1 MQQYLLQRV
10 SELVEQRP
18 PDDQELVHFTESLAT
33 TVVEDLT
40 VPGQRVLDPF
50 AGYGTSLVVSRR
62 LGRPSVGVELM
73 PERVAQVRS
82 RLDALPDGPPAQVL
96 QGDARRLDL
105 LVEGPFDLCLTSPPY
120 MTANAHPENPLEAY
134 EVPDGDYPTYL
145 EQLGEVFGQVA
156 SLLRPGGHLAL
167 NVANTVQDG
176 VLTPLAFDVAAVVR
190 RHLTLV
196 QDVVV
201 CWDGTPWGV
210 GADFLLVF
218 RRDRPRG
225 CAPG

>member
-1 MQQYLLQRV
+1 VQQYLLQRV
-10 SELVEQRP
+10 SELVAQRP
-18 PDDQELVHFTESLAT
+18 PDDQGLVHFTESLAT
-33 TVVEDLT
+33 TVIEDLT
-40 VPGQRVLDPF
+40 APGDRVLDPF
-50 AGYGTSLVVSRR
+50 AGYGTALVVSRR
-62 LGRPSVGVELM
+62 LGRPAVGVELL
-73 PERVAQVRS
+73 PERVDQVRA
-82 RLDALPDGPPAQVL
+82 RLEAVGGGPAAEVV
-96 QGDARRLDL
+96 QGDARRLDA

-145 EQLGEVFGQVA
+145 DQLGEVFGQVA
-156 SLLRPGGHLAL
+156 ALLRPGGHLAL

-176 VLTPLAFDVAAVVR
+176 VLTPLAFDLAGVVR

-201 CWDGTPWGV
+201 CWDGTTWGV

-218 RRDRPRG
+218 RRD
-225 CAPG
+225 

>member
-18 PDDQELVHFTESLAT
+18 PDDQELVHFTESLAA
-33 TVVEDLT
+33 TVLEDLT
-40 VPGQRVLDPF
+40 GPGDRVLDPF

-62 LGRPSVGVELM
+62 LGRPSVGVELL
-73 PERVAQVRS
+73 PERVSQVRA
-82 RLDALPDGPPAQVL
+82 RLDALGEGPAAQVV
-96 QGDARRLDL
+96 QGDARRLAD

-120 MTANAHPENPLEAY
+120 MTANAHPENPLKAY

-156 SLLRPGGHLAL
+156 RLLRPGGHLAL

-176 VLTPLAFDVAAVVR
+176 VLTPLAFDLAGVVR

-201 CWDGTPWGV
+201 CWDGTTWGV

-218 RRDRPRG
+218 RRDTTRG
-225 CAPG
+225 

>member
-33 TVVEDLT
+33 TVIEDLT
-40 VPGQRVLDPF
+40 GPGDRVLDPF

-62 LGRPSVGVELM
+62 LGRAAVGVELL
-73 PERVAQVRS
+73 PERVAQVRD
-82 RLDALPDGPPAQVL
+82 RLDREPGPPAQVV
-96 QGDARRLDL
+96 QGDARHLDA
-105 LVEGPFDLCLTSPPY
+105 LVDGPFDLCLTSPPY
-120 MTANAHPENPLEAY
+120 MTANAHPENPLKAY

-145 EQLGEVFGQVA
+145 EQLGEVFGHVA
-156 SLLRPGGHLAL
+156 ALLRPGGHLAL

-176 VLTPLAFDVAAVVR
+176 VLTPLAFDLAGVVR

-201 CWDGTPWGV
+201 CWDGTTWGV

-218 RRDRPRG
+218 RRD
-225 CAPG
+225 

>member
-10 SELVEQRP
+10 SELVAQRP

-33 TVVEDLT
+33 TVLEDLT

-50 AGYGTSLVVSRR
+50 AGYGTSLVVARR
-62 LGRPSVGVELM
+62 LGRASVGVELL
-73 PERVAQVRS
+73 PERVTQVRS
-82 RLDALPDGPPAQVL
+82 RVAALPDGPAAEVVE
-96 QGDARRLDL
+96 GDARRLAE

-120 MTANAHPENPLEAY
+120 MTANAHPENPLKAY

-145 EQLGEVFGQVA
+145 EQLGEVFGQVT

-176 VLTPLAFDVAAVVR
+176 VLTPLAFDLAAVVR

-218 RRDRPRG
+218 RRDR
-225 CAPG
+225 

>member
-1 MQQYLLQRV
+1 VQQYLLQRV

-33 TVVEDLT
+33 TVIEDLT
-40 VPGQRVLDPF
+40 GPGDRVLDPF
-50 AGYGTSLVVSRR
+50 AGYGTTLVVSRR
-62 LGRPSVGVELM
+62 LGRPVVGVELL
-73 PERVAQVRS
+73 PERVAQVRG
-82 RLDALPDGPPAQVL
+82 RLDGEPGGTAAEVV
-96 QGDARRLDL
+96 QGDARRLAG

-120 MTANAHPENPLEAY
+120 MTENAHPENPLKAY
-134 EVPDGDYPTYL
+134 EVPDGDYATYL
-145 EQLGEVFGQVA
+145 DQLGEVFGQVA
-156 SLLRPGGHLAL
+156 GLLRPGGHLAL

-176 VLTPLAFDVAAVVR
+176 VLTPLAFDLAGVVR

-201 CWDGTPWGV
+201 CWDGTTWGV

-218 RRDRPRG
+218 RRD
-225 CAPG
+225 

>member
-10 SELVEQRP
+10 SELLAQRP
-18 PDDQELVHFTESLAT
+18 PYDQELVHFTESLAA
-33 TVVEDLT
+33 TVLDDLT
-40 VPGQRVLDPF
+40 SPGDRVLDPF
-50 AGYGTSLVVSRR
+50 AGYGTTLVVSQR
-62 LGRPSVGVELM
+62 LGRSSVGVELL
-73 PERVAQVRS
+73 PERVAQVRE
-82 RLDALPDGPPAQVL
+82 RLHHNGSSASAEVV
-96 QGDARRLDL
+96 QGDARCLTGV
-105 LVEGPFDLCLTSPPY
+105 VEGPFDLCLTSPPY
-120 MTANAHPENPLEAY
+120 MTRNDHPENPLEGY
-134 EVPDGDYPTYL
+134 EVPDGDYATYL

-176 VLTPLAFDVAAVVR
+176 VLTPLAFDLAAVVS

-210 GADFLLVF
+210 GADFLLVY
-218 RRDRPRG
+218 RRG
-225 CAPG
+225 

>member
-18 PDDQELVHFTESLAT
+18 PDDQELVHFTESLAA
-33 TVVEDLT
+33 TVLEDLT
-40 VPGQRVLDPF
+40 GPGDRVLDPF

-62 LGRPSVGVELM
+62 LGRPSVGVELL
-73 PERVAQVRS
+73 PERVSQVRA
-82 RLDALPDGPPAQVL
+82 RLDALGEGPAAQVV
-96 QGDARRLDL
+96 QGDARRLAD

-120 MTANAHPENPLEAY
+120 MTANAHPENPLKAY

-156 SLLRPGGHLAL
+156 GLLRPGGHLAL

-176 VLTPLAFDVAAVVR
+176 VLTPLAFDLAGVVR

-201 CWDGTPWGV
+201 CWDGTTWGV

-218 RRDRPRG
+218 RRDTTRG
-225 CAPG
+225 

>member
-10 SELVEQRP
+10 SELVAQRP

-33 TVVEDLT
+33 TVLEDLT

-50 AGYGTSLVVSRR
+50 AGYGTSLVVARR
-62 LGRPSVGVELM
+62 LGRASVGVELL

-82 RLDALPDGPPAQVL
+82 RVAELPDGPAAQVVE
-96 QGDARRLDL
+96 GDARRLAE

-120 MTANAHPENPLEAY
+120 MTANAHPENPLKAY

-176 VLTPLAFDVAAVVR
+176 VLTPLAFDLAAVVR

-201 CWDGTPWGV
+201 CWDGTTWGV

-218 RRDRPRG
+218 RRDG
-225 CAPG
+225 TPG

>member
-1 MQQYLLQRV
+1 MQQYLLQRL
-10 SELVEQRP
+10 SELVGQRP

-33 TVVEDLT
+33 TVLEDLT
-40 VPGQRVLDPF
+40 SPGDRVLDPF
-50 AGYGTSLVVSRR
+50 AGYGTSLVVARR
-62 LGRPSVGVELM
+62 LGRASVGVELL
-73 PERVAQVRS
+73 PERVAQVRA
-82 RLDALPDGPPAQVL
+82 RLEGLPGGPPAEVVE
-96 QGDARRLDL
+96 GDARRLTD

-134 EVPDGDYPTYL
+134 EVQDGDYATYL
-145 EQLGEVFGQVA
+145 AELGEVFGQVA
-156 SLLRPGGHLAL
+156 ALLRPGGHLAL

-176 VLTPLAFDVAAVVR
+176 VLTPLAFDLAAVVQ

-201 CWDGTPWGV
+201 CWDGEPWGI

-225 CAPG
+225 